1 MQHGRMSPSYT
12 SDLMKHSMFLFV
24 AVVLAAC
31 SPSQPSTTTAAPPA
45 HGSTSSA
52 FEGIGHS
59 GSTGPAAGDSGGEN
73 DGPSGSSSGA
83 PAAVE
88 PAPPMISS
96 SAPCVRP
103 FECTKGLTS
112 MVKLPPS
119 VYGCTLA
126 QPCKRT
132 SAAGEC
138 FCFYTP
144 E

>member
-1 MQHGRMSPSYT
+1 MQHGRTSPSYT
-12 SDLMKHSMFLFV
+12 SDLMKRTLFLFV

-31 SPSQPSTTTAAPPA
+31 SPTQPSVTTAAPPIS
-45 HGSTSSA
+45 GSA

-73 DGPSGSSSGA
+73 DGSSGSSSGV

-88 PAPPMISS
+88 PAPPLISS

-103 FECTKGLTS
+103 FECRLTS